1 MYFYHIILYYI
12 ILCYTYILYIYIYY
26 MPIYIDSNIDI
37 TGIPNPAVF
46 AVKTGAAP
54 SRVSR
59 IRLDNIISL
68 TKKQV
73 SIERKHQKHS
83 TVEK

>member
-1 MYFYHIILYYI
+1 
-12 ILCYTYILYIYIYY
+12 